1 MCHVPYL
8 TNKLSST
15 AHSQKDLKQFNSSCF
30 YNMRKNIFGD
40 LKDTVNMKIVFL
52 PEHNHFFPIL
62 GLVSIL
68 TRKKTKMQKYHF
80 KIYLGFKML
89 VERVEVGF
97 VWLQS
102 WRGFV
107 LEVGTLLPEQGN
119 TSPCLNIA
127 AHITT
132 TLLLE

>member
-1 MCHVPYL
+1 
-8 TNKLSST
+8 
-15 AHSQKDLKQFNSSCF
+15 
-30 YNMRKNIFGD
+30 
-40 LKDTVNMKIVFL
+40 
-52 PEHNHFFPIL
+52 
-62 GLVSIL
+62 
-68 TRKKTKMQKYHF
+68 MQKYHF

-119 TSPCLNIA
+119 TSPCLHIA

-132 TLLLE
+132 TLE